1 MEDGTP
7 DLGSARLAPPVQ
19 DESAAGLAR
28 SIEAILLTLDR
39 PVPARRLAEGLG
51 LIKPEAV
58 PANDDSP
65 SDDAPKPRSKRGKG
79 GGDGPSAIERVQQ
92 AIALLN
98 EEYARGQR
106 TFRIESVAGGY
117 RLMTLPAMAPVLAAF
132 HQTRAS
138 QRLSKA
144 AVETLAVIA
153 YKQPI
158 TRAHLEAVR
167 GVACGEV
174 LRSLLDRRLIAIV
187 GRAEELGRPMLYGTS
202 KEFLDAFGLS
212 STKDLPTIG
221 ELQGVL

>member
-1 MEDGTP
+1 MDDGTSDAKRDP
-7 DLGSARLAPPVQ
+7 ASAPP
-19 DESAAGLAR
+19 DDLTR

-51 LIKPEAV
+51 LIGPASAAEDAQPGAPE
-58 PANDDSP
+58 P
-65 SDDAPKPRSKRGKG
+65 PKPAPRRSRAARAEQA
-79 GGDGPSAIERVQQ
+79 DPVDRVHR
-92 AIALLN
+92 AIAILN
-98 EEYARGQR
+98 EQYAQTQR

-117 RLMTLPAMAPVLAAF
+117 RLMTLPELAPALAAF
-132 HQTRAS
+132 HRTRAS
-138 QRLSKA
+138 QRLSKPA
-144 AVETLAVIA
+144 IETLAVIA

-174 LRSLLDRRLIAIV
+174 LRSLLERRLISIV

-212 STKDLPTIG
+212 STKDLPSIT
-221 ELQGVL
+221 ELQGAL